1 MSERRRCPQIM
12 LCVAMLCGMIALGC
26 SKSSNTPPMLSNQ
39 EIETLIASPSSNTA
53 IENFIGELII
63 DFNLLED
70 DKYNIYKGA
79 DLHNLNDIARLNC
92 LQSPDCHQKKQLD
105 PSVIDNCVEATLT
118 PLKTDLRNYPKCKN
132 EILEFYKV
140 SHTCTFIEHLTTCH
154 EEIKD
159 FEREYKLTASAQ
171 SVFDCMKVFLKDMNA
186 KNSCI
191 ESIDTAG
198 NQFDA
203 LLDAYCDIA
212 KSCNAVSDIS
222 DCKKKYHNLFTGDKE
237 KGVNCTELHKELM
250 IYEFKFVKRAQNQ
263 SPSQDACEIISSYE
277 TSYRLEDL
285 LAQSKTIKAYTD
297 ALTIEVQRAPEQQ
310 RLTKLR
316 LLAKYGNKIE
326 DQNFM
331 SSYYMKEAN
340 YQACMIR
347 KLSPN

>member
-1 MSERRRCPQIM
+1 MSEQRICPKIM
-12 LCVAMLCGMIALGC
+12 FFVAMLCGILACGC
-26 SKSSNTPPMLSNQ
+26 TKSSTSAPVLSNQ
-39 EIETLIASPSSNTA
+39 EIEKLVAAPSSISA
-53 IENFIGELII
+53 
-63 DFNLLED
+63 LETFLDEISSGFDTLD
-70 DKYNIYKGA
+70 DEKYIIYKSA
-79 DLHNLNDIARLNC
+79 NLHDLNEIARLNC
-92 LQSPDCHQKKQLD
+92 MQSPDCREQKELD
-105 PSVIDNCVEATLT
+105 PSVISNCVEVTMS
-118 PLKTDLRNYPKCKN
+118 PLKTDLKNYPQCK
-132 EILEFYKV
+132 EVILNHYKV
-140 SHTCTFIEHLTTCH
+140 LHTCTLLEHLSTCH

-159 FEREYKLTASAQ
+159 FERAQKLTASAQ
-171 SVFDCMKVFLKDMNA
+171 NAFDCMKVFLDDMNA

-191 ESIDTAG
+191 ESVDTAG

-222 DCKKKYHNLFTGDKE
+222 DCKKKYNNLFTGDKE
-237 KGVNCTELHKELM
+237 KGVNCKELHKELL
-250 IYEFKFVKRAQNQ
+250 IYEFKFIKRVQNK
-263 SPSQDACEIISSYE
+263 SVDKDACEVISSYE

-285 LAQSKTIKAYTD
+285 FAQSRTIKDYND
-297 ALTIEVQRAPEQQ
+297 ALLNEIQRAPDQL

-347 KLSPN
+347 KLSPE